1 MKQKKEATGKVSKSK
16 YWGNYKWNGNSYGKS
31 SVANTFVIIMGTK
44 EMEKREERIIIL
56 VCEAQS
62 GKHT

>member
-1 MKQKKEATGKVSKSK
+1 MKQKREATGRVSKSK

-44 EMEKREERIIIL
+44 EMRSGDGENHNFSVR
-56 VCEAQS
+56 VQS